1 MEEGKRKHIWVTDLG
16 ACPKKIQFSRTWK
29 LSDEVIQY
37 ETYRGSFVHKLF
49 DYIAKKASIE
59 RERQY
64 WKELWNYSIIPS
76 PFRNTLKRDL
86 PIYEDKIKKFFLD
99 TKVGRELFKSGIIR
113 IEESLR
119 VPVEDLHWKLNIP
132 LEIQK
137 KYLLTGR
144 PDFRV
149 KKFIL
154 EVKSGASIKPEHRLQ
169 AMAYKELADRVE
181 PNIKH
186 GYKVLCLGSE
196 ELKLTNVSYR
206 RVWLSFKRKAQLAK
220 LLEEAILLREKLE
233 KDPFANIRGKRKP
246 EECAFC
252 PFHIYCMTWRVSWLR
267 NKI

>member
-1 MEEGKRKHIWVTDLG
+1 MKQEKRRHIWVTDLG
-16 ACPKKIQFSRTWK
+16 SCPKKIQYQRTWK
-29 LSDEVIQY
+29 LAEEVCQY

-59 RERQY
+59 RDRQY
-64 WKELWNYSIIPS
+64 WKELYNYSIVPS

-86 PIYEDKIKKFFLD
+86 PIYEEKIKQFFLD
-99 TKVGRELFKSGIIR
+99 TKVGREVFKSGVIR

-119 VPVEDLHWKLNIP
+119 VPVEDLKWKLTTP
-132 LEIQK
+132 LDIQK

-154 EVKSGASIKPEHRLQ
+154 EVKSGSSIKPEHRLQ
-169 AMAYKELADRVE
+169 AMAYKELADKAE

-186 GYKVLCLGSE
+186 GYKVLCLGAE
-196 ELKLTNVSYR
+196 KLKLTNVSYR
-206 RVWLSFKRKAQLAK
+206 RAWLSFKRKAQLAK
-220 LLEEAILLREKLE
+220 LLDEAIALREKLE
-233 KDPFANIRGKRKP
+233 QDPFVEIRPKRNAS
-246 EECAFC
+246 ECAFC
-252 PFHIYCMTWRVSWLR
+252 PYHVYCMTWRVSWLR